1 MNAKIKVQMEK
12 NERVKEEWKRR
23 VHDSTNTDTL
33 QLLHVN
39 YESSSSN
46 NNHGD
51 NIDESDGDSSIE
63 TNMDIRRSRKIRY
76 SQIHSSDDDDRSVTY
91 KEYIS
96 NHSGSSSSSSISSE
110 NDNQDDEDLA
120 IIGTILARKK
130 DTIRNWNKICKDMNT
145 CEIERGSIWH
155 DPSRNPV
162 ENELDREE
170 TRYLVRWTNC
180 SYIHCSWEIELDLLE
195 QTSNGEYQLR
205 AFNQQFRESGLRY
218 DVIERN
224 QGAYFD
230 PNYTKIDRI
239 LDIQDSQVKNLVFD
253 PSHKDYADGTGRQF
267 LIKWKNTPYGDST
280 YEHERDLI
288 NRKVEF
294 ESHVKSYLQRIQR
307 PTPQQIKENRI
318 HQERQTRS
326 LYKVLGDSV
335 HPTNDKSEKIA
346 DYVKELEK
354 VSYPDG
360 RKLRGYQAEGLA
372 WLIGNYINRRS
383 SILADE
389 MGLGKTI
396 STAAF
401 LQTLFTNFHNRGPF
415 LVIAPLSTLPQ
426 WYREMSSWT
435 DLNVIMYTGNSLDKA
450 IIHEFEFP
458 FHSDRPT
465 GLRKNQRYLK
475 NCHRNSLFKKV
486 WMPQIVITSPESF
499 TGKDTC
505 ELIDVEWEM
514 LVFDEAHARLKNDQ
528 SKLSLALRDEK
539 FLFKHL
545 LLLTGTPIQN
555 NMSELWSILNVID
568 TTKFGDRDYFIDRY
582 GNMRNKDQVEELHT
596 LLRPYILR
604 RLKEDVEKNLPPK
617 EETIIEVELTVLQ
630 KQYYRALFERNIGF
644 LSRGDKGGKRFNNV
658 CMQLRKCC
666 NHPYLLDG
674 VEELVNENQNQ
685 ETETSN
691 VESLIKASGKLVLL
705 DKLLPK
711 LKEGG
716 HRVLIFSQFKIMLDI
731 IEDYLSHR
739 NFGYERIDGDVT
751 GFHRQQAID
760 RFQAPES
767 SSFIMMLSTKA
778 GGVGINLTSAD
789 TCILFDSDWNP
800 QNDLQAQARCHR
812 IGQTKSVK
820 IYRLLCRKSYEM
832 RLFQLASMKM
842 GLDKVVM
849 NGVENGYVSSFC

>member
-1 MNAKIKVQMEK
+1 
-12 NERVKEEWKRR
+12 
-23 VHDSTNTDTL
+23 
-33 QLLHVN
+33 
-39 YESSSSN
+39 
-46 NNHGD
+46 
-51 NIDESDGDSSIE
+51 
-63 TNMDIRRSRKIRY
+63 
-76 SQIHSSDDDDRSVTY
+76 
-91 KEYIS
+91 
-96 NHSGSSSSSSISSE
+96 
-110 NDNQDDEDLA
+110 
-120 IIGTILARKK
+120 
-130 DTIRNWNKICKDMNT
+130 
-145 CEIERGSIWH
+145 
-155 DPSRNPV
+155 
-162 ENELDREE
+162 
-170 TRYLVRWTNC
+170 
-180 SYIHCSWEIELDLLE
+180 
-195 QTSNGEYQLR
+195 
-205 AFNQQFRESGLRY
+205 
-218 DVIERN
+218 
-224 QGAYFD
+224 
-230 PNYTKIDRI
+230 
-239 LDIQDSQVKNLVFD
+239 
-253 PSHKDYADGTGRQF
+253 
-267 LIKWKNTPYGDST
+267 
-280 YEHERDLI
+280 
-288 NRKVEF
+288 
-294 ESHVKSYLQRIQR
+294 
-307 PTPQQIKENRI
+307 
-318 HQERQTRS
+318 
-326 LYKVLGDSV
+326 
-335 HPTNDKSEKIA
+335 
-346 DYVKELEK
+346 
-354 VSYPDG
+354 
-360 RKLRGYQAEGLA
+360 
-372 WLIGNYINRRS
+372 
-383 SILADE
+383 
-389 MGLGKTI
+389 
-396 STAAF
+396 
-401 LQTLFTNFHNRGPF
+401 
-415 LVIAPLSTLPQ
+415 
-426 WYREMSSWT
+426 
-435 DLNVIMYTGNSLDKA
+435 
-450 IIHEFEFP
+450 
-458 FHSDRPT
+458 
-465 GLRKNQRYLK
+465 
-475 NCHRNSLFKKV
+475 
-486 WMPQIVITSPESF
+486 MPQIVITSPESF

-568 TTKFGDRDYFIDRY
+568 TTKFGDRDYFIERY
-582 GNMRNKDQVEELHT
+582 GNMRNKDQVEELHS

-630 KQYYRALFERNIGF
+630 KQYYRALFEKNIGF

-691 VESLIKASGKLVLL
+691 AESLIKASGKLVLL

-751 GFHRQQAID
+751 GLHRQQAID

-849 NGVENGYVSSFC
+849 NGVENGDVSSFC